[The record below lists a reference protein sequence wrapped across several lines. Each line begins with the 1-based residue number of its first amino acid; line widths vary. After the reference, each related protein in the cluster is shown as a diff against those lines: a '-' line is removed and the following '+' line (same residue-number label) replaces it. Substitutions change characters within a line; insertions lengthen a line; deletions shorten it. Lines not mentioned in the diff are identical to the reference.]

1 MGLLFSVHSF
11 KRNKL
16 KSNFRNVKSLLKIL
30 HRIIY
35 YFGVVGPQGNILIPL
50 SNSIS

>member
-16 KSNFRNVKSLLKIL
+16 KSIFRNVKSFLKIL
-30 HRIIY
+30 YRI
-35 YFGVVGPQGNILIPL
+35 FRVVGPQENTLIPL
-50 SNSIS
+50 SNSMIS